1 MKKEPFDLLGE
12 ASIWRDV
19 RRFGWRM
26 LWVHFRHWCLGP
38 LMRRAPRHVAYD
50 GFVRRYRGTGG
61 VRFFPVIEL
70 SGRAITAVPT
80 PLLPAEAALD
90 RLCREAR

>member
-19 RRFGWRM
+19 RRFGWCM

-50 GFVRRYRGTGG
+50 GFVLRYG
-61 VRFFPVIEL
+61 VRFSPVIEL

-80 PLLPAEAALD
+80 PLLPSEVALD
-90 RLCREAR
+90 KLCRESVVGE